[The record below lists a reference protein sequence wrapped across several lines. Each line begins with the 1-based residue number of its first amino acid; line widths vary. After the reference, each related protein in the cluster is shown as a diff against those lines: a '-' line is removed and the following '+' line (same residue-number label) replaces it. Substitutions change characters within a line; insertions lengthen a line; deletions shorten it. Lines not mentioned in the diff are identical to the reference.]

1 MEVEASPTRTA
12 FDAVYERQLARTVR
26 LAYLLVRSHAVA
38 EELAQEAFLRLYEH
52 FAGVHHP
59 PAFLRTTV
67 VRLAITWQRR
77 HRMEQH
83 RLTVVGGDP
92 GAGTRAGAEPELDEA
107 WAALGRLAPERRN
120 VLVLRYYADLAYESI
135 GELLDC
141 SAATARS
148 RARRAL
154 ADLRQELKR

>member
-1 MEVEASPTRTA
+1 MAAETSQVPTA
-12 FDAVYERQLARTVR
+12 FDAVYERQLDRTVR
-26 LAYLLVRSHAVA
+26 LAYLLVRSQAVA

-52 FAGVHHP
+52 FEAVYNP

-83 RLTVVGGDP
+83 RLTVVGADRC
-92 GAGTRAGAEPELDEA
+92 TGAEPELDEA
-107 WAALGRLAPERRN
+107 WAALGRLTAERRN

-135 GELLDC
+135 GELLGC

-154 ADLRQELKR
+154 ADLREELER